1 MTNSKAKILAAAK
14 FSDDCAALPS
24 DFAQQAWKNSA
35 IMKAE
40 AAKMR

>member
-1 MTNSKAKILAAAK
+1 MTNNKAKILEAAK
-14 FSDDCAALPS
+14 FSDECAAIQS
-24 DFAQQAWKNSA
+24 DLAQQAWKNSA